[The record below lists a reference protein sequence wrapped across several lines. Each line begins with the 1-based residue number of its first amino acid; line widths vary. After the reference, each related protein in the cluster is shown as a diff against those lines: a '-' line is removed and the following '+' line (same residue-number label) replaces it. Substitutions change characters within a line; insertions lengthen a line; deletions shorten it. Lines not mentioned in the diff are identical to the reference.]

1 VISWYTV
8 HCVYAVYASINLV
21 PLCRAE
27 RPKPLATTPSSSSL
41 TTSAGAWKSPRH
53 TPAWWLT
60 WLGCGCDVGVKL
72 DVLWRETKM
81 IDYESQD
88 SILPFFMH
96 SISFNLF
103 DWTFNV
109 WICLVSDSW
118 NPAAASL
125 ESHTYGP
132 TVRKGTGLALAEM
145 TWHKLASLKS
155 SCYGGISLKS
165 MLNHM
170 CKSNKLP
177 TFPFSGAAMCCFPL
191 LLLSRSRATSPRSR

>member
-1 VISWYTV
+1 MEKSKAHTGMVIGMWD
-8 HCVYAVYASINLV
+8 
-21 PLCRAE
+21 
-27 RPKPLATTPSSSSL
+27 
-41 TTSAGAWKSPRH
+41 
-53 TPAWWLT
+53 
-60 WLGCGCDVGVKL
+60 DVGVKL
-72 DVLWRETKM
+72 DVLWRGKTWLTT
-81 IDYESQD
+81 SHRT
-88 SILPFFMH
+88 PFYPSSCIQYH
-96 SISFNLF
+96 SICLTEPLMFGY
-103 DWTFNV
+103 V

-118 NPAAASL
+118 NPTAASL

-191 LLLSRSRATSPRSR
+191 LLLYRSRATSPRSR